1 MILEKEKQA
10 PVVNIGFDSSRKASI
25 SDNSLAHVINTLST
39 SLYSS
44 PVESIVREY
53 CSNIYR

>member
-39 SLYSS
+39 SLYSDIYG
-44 PVESIVREY
+44 SIVREY
-53 CSNIYR
+53 CKK